1 MKESYR
7 KGTASHPAPQSCGSG
22 RKTSAEALTG
32 AHAGQPSS
40 CEIRQSGVPTP
51 LSEAEG
57 HTGIGATGEPVADPA
72 QSETLCMRGNSSHG
86 NREIPSPPAADGA
99 TGRPEKATSRTS
111 GMHGDG
117 KSDGCIVPQKPPNK
131 GGPPT
136 SAEGVEGR
144 RPTEGNT
151 LPQATSR
158 TPSRIDV
165 SSGLQ
170 RVREAARRDKR
181 ARFTAL
187 LHHVTVDLLRD
198 SFYALKP

>member
-7 KGTASHPAPQSCGSG
+7 KGTASHPDPESCGSG
-22 RKTSAEALTG
+22 RKASAEALTG

-51 LSEAEG
+51 LSYAEG
-57 HTGIGATGEPVADPA
+57 NTGIGASGEPVTDPA

-117 KSDGCIVPQKPPNK
+117 KSDGRRIPQKPPYK
-131 GGPPT
+131 DGPHK
-136 SAEGVEGR
+136 SAEAEEGGR
-144 RPTEGNT
+144 TTGGN
-151 LPQATSR
+151 SY
-158 TPSRIDV
+158 
-165 SSGLQ
+165 
-170 RVREAARRDKR
+170 
-181 ARFTAL
+181 TA
-187 LHHVTVDLLRD
+187 
-198 SFYALKP
+198 